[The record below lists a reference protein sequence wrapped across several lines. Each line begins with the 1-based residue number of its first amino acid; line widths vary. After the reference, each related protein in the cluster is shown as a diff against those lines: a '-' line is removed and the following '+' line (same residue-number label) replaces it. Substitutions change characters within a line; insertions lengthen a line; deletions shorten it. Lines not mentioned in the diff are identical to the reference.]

1 MEASGLYK
9 CIADPQRLRILNL
22 LEAGALCVCH
32 MQELL
37 EVPQVKMSKQLAA
50 MKQLGLVESK
60 REGTWMIYSLI
71 APINGLLRANLQ
83 YLRQAECSEC
93 NQLQRDLVN
102 RNQLI
107 ARIAHNTIPLG
118 AQHHLYVAIAEQ
130 RLVSE
135 DVPSC
140 AGHRPPFVTSRRL
153 ALKSGRA

>member
-107 ARIAHNTIPLG
+107 ARIARANDDCP
-118 AQHHLYVAIAEQ
+118 
-130 RLVSE
+130 VSVCE
-135 DVPSC
+135 KIGCS
-140 AGHRPPFVTSRRL
+140 
-153 ALKSGRA
+153 